1 MGACLAVLVEDS
13 EGSGHHVG
21 QRKAALVV
29 LVEEAEEG
37 PLVVYLDWCVLGE
50 PEYQYVFK
58 EDVDMQNPEWL
69 GVSFVELVGYIVRH
83 SPTYT

>member
-13 EGSGHHVG
+13 EEGSGHHVA

-50 PEYQYVFK
+50 PEYQK
-58 EDVDMQNPEWL
+58 ISMCSRRMWL
-69 GVSFVELVGYIVRH
+69 CRILSG
-83 SPTYT
+83 